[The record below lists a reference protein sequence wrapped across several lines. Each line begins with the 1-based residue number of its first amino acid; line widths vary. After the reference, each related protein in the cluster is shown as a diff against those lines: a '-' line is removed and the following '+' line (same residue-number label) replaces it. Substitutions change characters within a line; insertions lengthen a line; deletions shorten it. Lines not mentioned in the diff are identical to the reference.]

1 MGMESPDP
9 NEQAVCQDEDSLLIR
24 DCSYYENQCNGG
36 NIMQQVV
43 TEPEVYI
50 ETKMKQF
57 KLVDMRQQYP
67 DLIAEAEMTAM
78 GYQDF
83 LVRLLSVEEEGKN
96 ARRTGKLF

>member
-1 MGMESPDP
+1 
-9 NEQAVCQDEDSLLIR
+9 
-24 DCSYYENQCNGG
+24 
-36 NIMQQVV
+36 MQQVV

-78 GYQDF
+78 GIKIFWYVCF
-83 LVRLLSVEEEGKN
+83 LLKKKGKCPSYWK
-96 ARRTGKLF
+96 AFRQCPL